1 MDMETNQ
8 YVATTEAMYVCSTV
22 NIGAAAI
29 VEFLSLD
36 KHKQSQ
42 YAMGFPARVPWCSS
56 AQRIQ

>member
-42 YAMGFPARVPWCSS
+42 YAMGFPARLPVP
-56 AQRIQ
+56 